1 MEHETPPG
9 FFYGIILM
17 SSMERKT
24 QQGMTL
30 VELVIII
37 VVLSILVS
45 IASVR
50 LNNSA
55 AMTTAHQADL
65 FASQIRHLQSL
76 ATNWGCELNLN
87 ITTTIN
93 YTATSRVNYV
103 GKVCNTAGAIIQ
115 DPSTSSPFSNTL
127 TDSAQFTAIKS
138 MGFDGLGRPI
148 NAATGVLLSAD
159 TIFDMTAGDITWRV
173 TVLPISGFVSLVKL

>member
-1 MEHETPPG
+1 MT
-9 FFYGIILM
+9 FN
-17 SSMERKT
+17 MERKR

-37 VVLSILVS
+37 AILGILVS

-55 AMTTAHQADL
+55 AITAAHQADL
-65 FASQIRHLQSL
+65 FVSHVRHLQSL
-76 ATNWGCELNLN
+76 AVNWGCELNLN
-87 ITTTIN
+87 VTTTIS
-93 YTATSRVNYV
+93 YTATSRQSYT
-103 GKVCNTAGAIIQ
+103 GKACNTAGAIIK
-115 DPSTSSPFSNTL
+115 DLSTSSPFNITL

-138 MGFDGLGRPI
+138 MGFDRLGRPI

-159 TIFDMTAGDITWRV
+159 TTFDMAAGGITWRV

>member
-1 MEHETPPG
+1 MCNVK
-9 FFYGIILM
+9 
-17 SSMERKT
+17 RKA

-30 VELVIII
+30 VELVIVI
-37 VVLSILVS
+37 VVLGIFVS

-55 AMTTAHQADL
+55 ALTAAHQADI
-65 FASQIRHLQSL
+65 FASHVRHLQSL

-87 ITTTIN
+87 VTTTIS
-93 YTATSRVNYV
+93 YTATSRVNYA
-103 GKVCNTAGAIIQ
+103 GKFCNTAGAIIK

-127 TDSAQFTAIKS
+127 TDSAQFSAIKS
-138 MGFDGLGRPI
+138 MGFDRLGRPI

-159 TIFDMTAGDITWRV
+159 TTFDMTAGGVTWRV
-173 TVLPISGFVSLVKL
+173 TVSPISGFVSLVKL